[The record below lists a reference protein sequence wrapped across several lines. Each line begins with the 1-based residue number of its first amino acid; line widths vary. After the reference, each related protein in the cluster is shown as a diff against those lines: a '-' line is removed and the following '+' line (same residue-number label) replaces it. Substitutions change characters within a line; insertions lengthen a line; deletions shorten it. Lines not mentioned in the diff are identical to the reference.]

1 MSLTFDLSN
10 FILTNARK
18 PVLPTLFLFVKGTCE
33 ELFSRYCSAKKKKK
47 PNCLIK
53 VCLAYLLSKM
63 ACAWT
68 MFWLLSL
75 SIIMLSSSAGL
86 IEVLHH
92 RSEGIFFFSNW
103 SDAFILGIMHRQ
115 QYITFFSTYLFF
127 IFYFII
133 FIILLSLCGIG
144 APHRK
149 CHELFMYKTDFA
161 LFGSPFAKN
170 R

>member
-1 MSLTFDLSN
+1 MLEN
-10 FILTNARK
+10 
-18 PVLPTLFLFVKGTCE
+18 LFFQ
-33 ELFSRYCSAKKKKK
+33 LFSCLWKVHVKSCSQDTVVLKKKK

-75 SIIMLSSSAGL
+75 SIIMLNSCAGL

-103 SDAFILGIMHRQ
+103 SDAFILGIKHRQ
-115 QYITFFSTYLFF
+115 HILLNFSIF
-127 IFYFII
+127 IFYYII
-133 FIILLSLCGIG
+133 FIILSSLC
-144 APHRK
+144 K
-149 CHELFMYKTDFA
+149 LFMYKMYFS
-161 LFGSPFAKN
+161 LSGSPFANKWWKE
-170 R
+170 